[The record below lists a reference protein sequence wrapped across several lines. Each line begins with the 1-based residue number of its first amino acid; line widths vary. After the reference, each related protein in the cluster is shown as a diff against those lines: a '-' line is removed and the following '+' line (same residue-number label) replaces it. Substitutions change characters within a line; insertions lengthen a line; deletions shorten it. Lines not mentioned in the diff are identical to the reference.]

1 MLAVVG
7 LHGGFEIR
15 ELIVNRLAH
24 GHVDFGRGSPE
35 HYHAGAI
42 VSGLE
47 LADVLAQSFDHL
59 PTGGHCS
66 PPFGGG
72 GGGFHIITIQA
83 LGVVLIEGG
92 RHGHNLLELIAHGL
106 DILLLEHLG
115 IHGCL
120 IGVLR
125 IHIPTA
131 KHDIIEL
138 SQGHDVGIV
147 QITGIGTTTNAYLI
161 VLSH

>member
-1 MLAVVG
+1 MTILALQASRAG
-7 LHGGFEIR
+7 ADHC
-15 ELIVNRLAH
+15 NRLCRFAC
-24 GHVDFGRGSPE
+24 RR
-35 HYHAGAI
+35 
-42 VSGLE
+42 
-47 LADVLAQSFDHL
+47 
-59 PTGGHCS
+59 T
-66 PPFGGG
+66 
-72 GGGFHIITIQA
+72 FHIITIQA

-92 RHGHNLLELIAHGL
+92 RHGHNLLELIANGL